1 MRKAEN
7 NRKKLRAILESRKT
21 LVVPGAY
28 DPISAMLVERA
39 GFQAAYIGS
48 YATAAAGF
56 GMPDVGLVTMAE
68 MAAYAKRIADAV
80 DIPVIA
86 DGENGWN
93 NAANI
98 WRTIRSF
105 EQAGVCGIHIEDHEF
120 GKHAAVPQ
128 VLISSEQ
135 MVQKIRAAL
144 DAREHPDFLIIARTD
159 AAWAFNDIDEAV
171 RRLNAFTDAG
181 ADLVMAAGLDPK
193 VLAGL
198 RSQIKG
204 KIVITDTP
212 GRTVADEEA
221 AGADVVLYYGFSLYA
236 AYQGVKTA
244 LAAFMQTRNVD
255 NMPQVRSCIAEFE
268 KFIGY
273 PEFSERAK
281 KYGLA

>member
-1 MRKAEN
+1 MGKAEN
-7 NRKKLRAILESRKT
+7 NRKKLRKMLESGKT

-28 DPISAMLVERA
+28 DPISALLVERA
-39 GFQAAYIGS
+39 GFQAVYIGS

-56 GMPDVGLVTMAE
+56 GMPDVGLVTMGE
-68 MAAYAKRIADAV
+68 MAAYAKTITDAV

-120 GKHAAVPQ
+120 GKHAPVPQ
-128 VLISSEQ
+128 VLTSREN

-144 DAREHPDFLIIARTD
+144 DAREDINFLIIARTD
-159 AAWAFNDIDEAV
+159 AAWAFNDVEEAV
-171 RRLNAFTDAG
+171 SRMNSFTDAG
-181 ADLVMAAGLDPK
+181 ADMVMAAGLDPK

-198 RSQIKG
+198 RSRIKG
-204 KIVITDTP
+204 KIMITDTP
-212 GRTVADEEA
+212 GRSVADEES

-236 AYQGVKTA
+236 AYHGVKTA
-244 LAAFMQTRNVD
+244 LDTFMQTRNAD
-255 NMPQVRSCIAEFE
+255 GIEQVRGCIAEFE
-268 KFIGY
+268 NFIGY
-273 PEFSERAK
+273 PEFSDRAK